1 MSCAAARHDGSCGR
15 RHGWSFI
22 RSMRV
27 LFVENEDSFS
37 WNVIES
43 LPFERREI
51 EIRTGREV
59 AADLGA
65 LRAADAVVVGPGP
78 TDPVRAGIVSVVRAA
93 AEARLPLLG
102 ICLGHQALGLAFGAH
117 LIRVPPVHGKRSTIT
132 FLPSRLLSGFEG
144 PQVAMRYHSL
154 ALANVGSP
162 LRVIASTSDGIP
174 MAIEHETLPML
185 GLQFHPDSF
194 GTPRGREMIA
204 DFFRGLS

>member
-1 MSCAAARHDGSCGR
+1 MLRSRLQSPFP
-15 RHGWSFI
+15 WSFI

-43 LPFERREI
+43 LPFERREVQ
-51 EIRTGREV
+51 IRSGREV
-59 AADLGA
+59 AADPGA
-65 LRAADAVVVGPGP
+65 LRAVDAVVVGPGP
-78 TDPVRAGIVSVVRAA
+78 TDPERTGIVGVVRAA

-102 ICLGHQALGLAFGAH
+102 ICLGHQALGLAFGAR

-132 FLPSRLLSGFEG
+132 FLPSRLLSGFAG
-144 PQVAMRYHSL
+144 PHVAMRYHSL
-154 ALANVGSP
+154 ALADVVSP

-194 GTPRGREMIA
+194 GTPRGREMVA
-204 DFFRGLS
+204 DFFRGLA